1 MTPTLWLD
9 VGVGLGALLAL
20 VLLTNGFHHLRRR
33 RIVRGCAHGA
43 GGLLAG
49 GLVIAAILIGI
60 NLLTYS
66 RFTAEQSVG
75 EIGFVALGHEH
86 YEATLASSDG
96 ETVNVV
102 LAGDEWQLDARIIK
116 WKGLGTLL
124 GLPPLY
130 RLERLS
136 GRYESIAE
144 TLHKPGSAVE
154 LAERRGLSLWDL
166 AHGYARWIPMVDA
179 SYGTATYLPMAD
191 GAQYVIDMSN
201 TGLLARPANAAARQA
216 VARWH

>member
-9 VGVGLGALLAL
+9 VGVGLGTLLALALLA
-20 VLLTNGFHHLRRR
+20 NGVHHLRRR
-33 RIVRGCAHGA
+33 RIVRGSLHGL

-49 GLVIAAILIGI
+49 ALAAIALLIGI

-66 RFTAEQSVG
+66 RFTAEDYVG
-75 EIGFVALGHEH
+75 EIGFVALGRQH
-86 YEATLASSDG
+86 YEATLAGADG
-96 ETVNVV
+96 QTLNVV

-136 GRYESIAE
+136 GRYESIAQARRARA
-144 TLHKPGSAVE
+144 SVVA
-154 LAERRGLSLWDL
+154 LAQEQGLSLWDL
-166 AHGYARWIPMVDA
+166 AHGYARWVPLVDA

-191 GAQYVIDMSN
+191 GAQYVISMSN
-201 TGLLARPANAAARQA
+201 TGLLARPANAAARRA
-216 VARWH
+216 VTDWK